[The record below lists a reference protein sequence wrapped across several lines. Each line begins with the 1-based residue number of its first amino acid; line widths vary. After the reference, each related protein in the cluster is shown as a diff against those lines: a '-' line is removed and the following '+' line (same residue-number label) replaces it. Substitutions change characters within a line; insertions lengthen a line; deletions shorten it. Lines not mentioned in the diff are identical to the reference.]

1 MLLKSLA
8 GSNFNSI
15 DVSTDSSLSEATK
28 RGAIASSQ
36 ILFARVYSKKDTPFT
51 KVGHANLLT
60 KKIVRVYDRPVS
72 LDKYLL
78 CTPLSEVAQLR
89 IHYFELYRGPLF
101 KSRLAKPWF

>member
-1 MLLKSLA
+1 M
-8 GSNFNSI
+8 
-15 DVSTDSSLSEATK
+15 
-28 RGAIASSQ
+28 
-36 ILFARVYSKKDTPFT
+36 YSKKDTPFT
-51 KVGHANLLT
+51 KVGHASLLT